1 MLFASPPDYGA
12 RGMYPSKECMN
23 NSSQPINFADRP
35 LTVAARRSIGL
46 NEDFYDSIQN
56 RRGEELWGV
65 MTQAMEAG
73 DRTAIRR
80 IAGSYLLHPMH
91 VPLGMG
97 RDRLILTAA
106 SAHADYQEVKY
117 LKDLVPYL
125 NAVRTE
131 IDLVRLNDA
140 TYGLRPEGALDNP
153 FEKAEER
160 INETIAHVQQLING
174 NEFVTAFVVQG
185 ISYLGDFPIADAVS
199 DSMVEFNVSDEAP
212 AVLGARYRHLQ
223 GRPDLAVAYV
233 EQHVKSYGHTW
244 LENNMCAS
252 LCDMGEIDAGLVRA
266 CRSLSLMTFG
276 ATPKERKN
284 RFYVGR
290 TIYRPLRIL
299 GYDRAFGMAKLI
311 IRVNDSHEIAKGE
324 LHSGYQSA
332 IAAALILKSLG
343 MPELS
348 RRVTRQ
354 IAAVSEPWVA
364 EALVKIDAEPA
375 VANVAELNG
384 RVRVVRVGQ

>member
-1 MLFASPPDYGA
+1 MTTGA
-12 RGMYPSKECMN
+12 MYPSKECMN

-46 NEDFYDSIQN
+46 NEDFYDSIQQKS
-56 RRGEELWGV
+56 GEQLWGV
-65 MTQAMEAG
+65 MAQAMEAG
-73 DRTAIRR
+73 DRTTIRR

-106 SAHADYQEVKY
+106 SAHADYQDVKF

-125 NAVRTE
+125 NAVRAE

-140 TYGLRPEGALDNP
+140 TYGLRAEGALDNP

-160 INETIAHVQQLING
+160 INETIAHVQQLIGG
-174 NEFVTAFVVQG
+174 NEYVTARVVMG
-185 ISYLGDFPIADAVS
+185 LAYLGDYPIVDAVS
-199 DSMVEFNVSDEAP
+199 DAMVEFNVSDEAP

-223 GRPDLAVAYV
+223 GRPELAVAHV
-233 EQHVKSYGHTW
+233 QQHLNQYGHAW

-252 LCDMGEIDAGLVRA
+252 LCDMGEVDAGLVHA

-276 ATPKERKN
+276 DTPKERKN
-284 RFYVGR
+284 RLYTWR
-290 TIYRPLRIL
+290 TIYRPLRLL
-299 GYDRAFGMAKLI
+299 GYNGPFRLSQMVISANEGLESVED
-311 IRVNDSHEIAKGE
+311 E
-324 LHSGYQSA
+324 LSSGYQSA
-332 IAAALILKSLG
+332 FAAALILKSLG

-354 IAAVSEPWVA
+354 IAAISEPWVT
-364 EALVKIDAEPA
+364 EALVRIDAEQP
-375 VANVAELNG
+375 VANVEKIAG
-384 RVRVVRVGQ
+384 RLRVVRVGQ